1 MGRIQGAALIGRIA
15 MHSILI
21 PHRNR
26 RRHLRLC
33 VWSICRSARQCG
45 LGAPPAGRA
54 GWEIIVI
61 DNSTHGSAP
70 DQAAP
75 EAGCGLADVGLLD
88 RRVRIVHDNSE
99 MPIFNKSVLYNR
111 GIDAAGVT
119 DAAGRPRQPRGDDV
133 LTFIDCDA
141 IVGPEW
147 MLGARALSDRRITRL
162 CYRVRYL
169 NSGAGQGL
177 LTQWPLEH
185 GRIDDLFSRYN
196 EYRLSYEAYGDADR
210 NHPSRRGG
218 RSRTSDYWRGRLRDR
233 GPNALTDGEDNPH
246 GNSQFSIRRD
256 ALSDIRYDEVYVGR
270 GFGDLDIN
278 RRIAAAHGEDYRG
291 AIDYRPARCLLHL
304 THGYLADWR
313 TSHTHQA
320 NRLRYRQLKRQLA
333 QRISVPVPQPAPA

>member
-1 MGRIQGAALIGRIA
+1 

-21 PHRNR
+21 PHRSR
-26 RRHLRLC
+26 SRHLRLC

-45 LGAPPAGRA
+45 LGVPPAGRA
-54 GWEIIVI
+54 DWEIIVI

-75 EAGCGLADVGLLD
+75 EAECSLADVGLLD
-88 RRVRIVHDNSE
+88 RRVTIICDNSE

-111 GIDAAGVT
+111 GIEAAGVT
-119 DAAGRPRQPRGDDV
+119 DAADRPRQRCGNDV
-133 LTFIDCDA
+133 LTFLDCDA

-169 NSGAGQGL
+169 NSGVGQGL
-177 LTQWPLEH
+177 LTQWPLERE
-185 GRIDDLFSRYN
+185 RIDDLFSRYN
-196 EYRLSYEAYGDADR
+196 EHRLGYEAYGDADR

-218 RSRTSDYWRGRLRDR
+218 RGRTSDYWRGRLRDN
-233 GPNALTDGEDNPH
+233 GSSALTDGEDNPH

-256 ALSDIRYDEVYVGR
+256 ALGDIRYDEAYVGR

-278 RRIAAAHGEDYRG
+278 RRIAAAHGENYRG

-304 THGYLADWR
+304 THSYLADWR
-313 TSHTHQA
+313 TSQSHQK
-320 NRLRYRQLKRQLA
+320 NRLRYRQLKRTLA
-333 QRISVPVPQPAPA
+333 QRTSVSVPQPAPAQRTVDA

>member
-1 MGRIQGAALIGRIA
+1 MGRIQGPALIGGIA

-21 PHRNR
+21 PHRGR
-26 RRHLRLC
+26 SRHLRLC

-45 LGAPPAGRA
+45 LGVPPAPRPD
-54 GWEIIVI
+54 WEILVI

-70 DQAAP
+70 GQAP
-75 EAGCGLADVGLLD
+75 EPGCSLADAGMLG
-88 RRVRIVHDNSE
+88 RRVRIICDNSE
-99 MPIFNKSVLYNR
+99 MPIFNKSALYNR
-111 GIDAAGVT
+111 GIEAAGVT
-119 DAAGRPRQPRGDDV
+119 DAAGRPRQRCGDDV
-133 LTFIDCDA
+133 LTFLDCDA

-169 NSGAGQGL
+169 SSGVGQGL
-177 LTQWPLEH
+177 LSQWPAEH
-185 GRIDDLFSRYN
+185 ERIDDLFSRYN
-196 EYRLSYEAYGDADR
+196 EHRLGYEAYGNADR

-218 RSRTSDYWRGRLRDR
+218 PGRTSYWQGRLRDS
-233 GPNALTDGEDNPH
+233 GPSALTDGEDNPH

-256 ALSDIRYDEVYVGR
+256 ALGDIRYDEAYVGR

-278 RRIAAAHGEDYRG
+278 RRIAAAHGQDYRG
-291 AIDYRPARCLLHL
+291 AIDYRPPRCLLHL

-320 NRLRYRQLKRQLA
+320 NRLRYRQLKRTLA
-333 QRISVPVPQPAPA
+333 QRMSVSVPQPAPA